1 MDDLMFPLLPNDLA
15 NHHQEKFSTK
25 PDISL
30 HAAMIHQLIFYLP
43 DSTESNHK
51 LEQTQKEPSSKRAF
65 HSSLTQFIVKL
76 VQNCHFLNLGQST
89 VTTLCN
95 VMSIDKKLQRENSI
109 LLR

>member
-51 LEQTQKEPSSKRAF
+51 
-65 HSSLTQFIVKL
+65 
-76 VQNCHFLNLGQST
+76 
-89 VTTLCN
+89 
-95 VMSIDKKLQRENSI
+95 
-109 LLR
+109 